1 MQLKR
6 PILVGGLGLSA
17 SLWLLNIVGHS
28 PVGHVMGDSSSLI
41 GLVAVGAG
49 VWLFN
54 KSRGTELAVEPPLAI
69 GPVDKTMIESAI
81 AKIEA
86 TLGTLIEELSEETK
100 ADKTQP
106 VWSQIEEK
114 RKAIARLLTNL
125 DRETLSLAVVGN
137 KSAGKTKLISQLKSG
152 WQSEQPKVKEI
163 LEVNGEETLPAT
175 DADLVLFVAA
185 GDLTQSELQ
194 QIHTLLKAGYR
205 LQIALNKQD
214 QLLPVD
220 RQSVLQQ
227 IQARVEELGIGVS
240 AIAAN
245 PAAIKVRKHKENGDI
260 EELTETPEPELA
272 KLTNK
277 LTYLVKN
284 ETQKLVFTTTLRQ
297 AKALQIEVQQLL
309 NAQRKQRALPI
320 VEQMQ
325 WIAAGSAFASPLPS
339 LDLLASTA
347 INGQL
352 IIDLGAVYGQ
362 TFSLEQAKKAA
373 TSLAELL
380 VKLGLVELSTQAF
393 GSLLK
398 THVATYVAGGALQG
412 VSAAYLTRTVGLSL
426 IDFFEEQSLL
436 PAKER
441 KFAFADMGVGRAFP
455 WENRLQ
461 VLFKATKQG
470 MGLQSFMQQALSHL
484 PVKAKAV
491 A

>member
-28 PVGHVMGDSSSLI
+28 PVGHALGDSSSLL

-54 KSRGTELAVEPPLAI
+54 KARGSELTIEPPLAV
-69 GPVDKTMIESAI
+69 GPVDRVAIESAF
-81 AKIEA
+81 AKVEA
-86 TLGTLIEELSEETK
+86 TLETLIAELPEETK
-100 ADKTQP
+100 TDRAQP
-106 VWSQIEEK
+106 IWSQIEEK
-114 RKAIARLLTNL
+114 RTAISSLLANL
-125 DRETLSLAVVGN
+125 DREVLSFAVVGN
-137 KSAGKTKLISQLKSG
+137 KSVGKTTLISQLENG
-152 WQSEQPKVKEI
+152 WQTEQTTVKEI
-163 LEVNGEETLPAT
+163 IETNGEDALPST
-175 DADLVLFVAA
+175 DADLVLFVAS
-185 GDLTQSELQ
+185 GDLTHSELQ
-194 QIHTLLKAGYR
+194 QIHTLLRAGYR
-205 LQIALNKQD
+205 LQITLNKQD
-214 QLLPVD
+214 QLLPAD

-227 IQARVEELGIGVS
+227 IQTRVEDLGIGVS

-245 PAAIKVRKHKENGDI
+245 PAIIKVRKHQENGEV
-260 EELTETPEPELA
+260 EELTEQPAPQLS
-272 KLTNK
+272 KLTDR
-277 LTYLVKN
+277 LSYLVAH
-284 ETQKLVFTTTLRQ
+284 ETQQLVFTTTLRQ
-297 AKALQIEVQQLL
+297 AKLLQTEVQQLL

-352 IIDLGAVYGQ
+352 IVDLGKVYGQ

-373 TSLAELL
+373 TTLAELL

-398 THVATYVAGGALQG
+398 THAATYVAGGALQG

-426 IDFFEEQSLL
+426 IEFFEEQSLL
-436 PAKER
+436 PEKER
-441 KFAFADMGVGRAFP
+441 TFAFAEMGD
-455 WENRLQ
+455 RLQ
-461 VLFKATKQG
+461 TLFKATKQG
-470 MGLQSFMQQALSHL
+470 MGLQAFFQQALSHL
-484 PVKAKAV
+484 PAKAKTAAV
-491 A
+491 